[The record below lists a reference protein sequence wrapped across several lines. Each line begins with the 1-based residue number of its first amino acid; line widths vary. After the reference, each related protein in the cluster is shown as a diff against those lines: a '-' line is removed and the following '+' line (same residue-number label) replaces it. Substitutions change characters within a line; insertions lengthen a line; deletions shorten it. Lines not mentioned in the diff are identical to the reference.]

1 MIEAMNLTVSAF
13 FSVLNTWLNIEIPIS
28 SETSIKLRTILI
40 FLWLLWFSL
49 QVIHMFTHIHSDSGG
64 AYNGRH

>member
-1 MIEAMNLTVSAF
+1 MIEAMNFTVFSF
-13 FSVLNTWLNIEIPIS
+13 FSILNTWLDIDIPITP
-28 SETSIKLRTILI
+28 ETSIKIRTVLI

-64 AYNGRH
+64 TYNGRD